1 MHAFLRRA
9 PLVLICLFFV
19 SGIVLSFEFE
29 IDLHSIHLIHSFFI
43 ALALTIWLY
52 LKRQFPRIQTA
63 LILVLSFILGI
74 TTVFHFKSRSFDL
87 PKGEVQIKF
96 YIEKKLRAN
105 QYIGTYAKKDFLV
118 EIENNDSLNIS
129 DQLLVIGEF
138 QEIQP
143 PKLPW
148 LFNQKKQLLSNGIT
162 NKLQVTKVISV
173 FEQCDTPRQFLPKK
187 IQTHLQ
193 KKITSAI
200 PDSSAAAIL
209 SALLL
214 GETSLLSKDIT
225 ADYSVAGVVHIL
237 AVSGMHVALIYE
249 LILFI
254 LKLVFRK
261 KRKWLTFLLAISL
274 LWGYGAITGFSA
286 SVVRACCMFSFFV
299 LSDCFLLS
307 RNTGNT
313 IAGSTLL
320 ILYFQ
325 PFLIFNLGFLL
336 SLSAVLGIVVIHPLL
351 MRFWYTENKIGY
363 YLISSTSITLS
374 ATITTLPI
382 TLYIFHS
389 FPTYFIAANLI
400 LVPWST
406 LIMYLGIAFMFLSEI
421 PILGDSI
428 TFLLNV
434 STTSMNQFIHLI
446 HLLPKAQISNINFNQ
461 VQLILAYLI
470 ILSITLYVY
479 FKWKQTLH
487 LTGMVS
493 LLFIYSCYEVPNKS
507 SFLFTYY
514 QSNLLLISTE
524 KEIILACNDDSLS
537 NKYLIKFNNWK
548 CQQNRSSQ
556 IVRTV
561 PFPTFFQLTENER
574 NIRIGTFPANKKAD
588 ILLLNEDLKK
598 QVIDSTFLNEF
609 QTEKILIGKGVSKNK
624 REKIQTLLNGRNIS
638 IQDIQSHPFI
648 IN

>member
-1 MHAFLRRA
+1 MLAFLRKA

-19 SGIVLSFEFE
+19 SGIILSFEF
-29 IDLHSIHLIHSFFI
+29 DLHSFEFNYPCFLILAI
-43 ALALTIWLY
+43 AIWLN
-52 LKRQFPRIQTA
+52 LKRQLPIFQTA
-63 LILVLSFILGI
+63 VILLLSFLIGI
-74 TTVFHFKSRSFDL
+74 ITVLNFKNRSLDF
-87 PKGEVQIKF
+87 PKGEVQVKF

-105 QYIGTYAKKDFLV
+105 QYIGTFAEHDFLV
-118 EIENNDSLNIS
+118 EIENNDSLQTS
-129 DQLLVIGEF
+129 DELIIIGEF
-138 QEIQP
+138 EEIQP

-148 LFNQKKQLLSNGIT
+148 LFNQKKQMLSNGIT
-162 NKLQVTKVISV
+162 HKLKVSKV
-173 FEQCDTPRQFLPKK
+173 NTPIKHNETPWQFLQQK
-187 IQTHLQ
+187 IQSRLHE
-193 KKITSAI
+193 KITSAI
-200 PDSSAAAIL
+200 PDTSAAAIL

-261 KRKWLTFLLAISL
+261 KRKWLTFLLAMSL

-336 SLSAVLGIVVIHPLL
+336 SLSAVLGIVVIHPLV
-351 MRFWYTENKIGY
+351 MRLCYTENRIGY

-406 LIMYLGIAFMFLSEI
+406 IIMYLGIAFMFLSDI
-421 PILGDSI
+421 PILGESI

-446 HLLPKAQISNINFNQ
+446 HLLPKAQITNINFNQ
-461 VQLILAYLI
+461 DQLILAYLI
-470 ILSITLYVY
+470 IIFAILYVF
-479 FKWKQTLH
+479 FKWKNSLH
-487 LTGMVS
+487 LSGIAT
-493 LLFIYSCYEVPNKS
+493 LIFIYSCYEAPIKS
-507 SFLFTYY
+507 RYLFTYY
-514 QSNLLLISTE
+514 QSNLLLIANE
-524 KEIILACNDDSLS
+524 KEMILACDNDTVSQKYM
-537 NKYLIKFNNWK
+537 NKLNLWK
-548 CQQNRSSQ
+548 CQQNRASQ
-556 IVRTV
+556 NIRSV
-561 PFPTFFQLTENER
+561 PFPTYFEMNEDGKTTT
-574 NIRIGTFPANKKAD
+574 IGTIHSIKKLD
-588 ILLLNEDLKK
+588 FLLLNEELNT
-598 QVIDSTFLNEF
+598 QVVDSTFINEF
-609 QTEKILIGKGVSKNK
+609 QTERILLGNGFSKKKRAKI
-624 REKIQTLLNGRNIS
+624 ETLLNEQNIS
-638 IQDIQSHPFI
+638 FQEVQSQPFI
-648 IN
+648 LK